1 MKLPPMTGRTMK
13 AKATAILLMA
23 ISTCA
28 TAAESLSQADAT
40 FVAEYDRLSQAID
53 NLCAIW
59 ERDLHKPERLTGPVL
74 KALIE
79 LLKKHDNDLDLACS
93 ATYLEEMRTFE
104 QDRDR
109 ER

>member
-1 MKLPPMTGRTMK
+1 MKLPPMRGRTMK

-28 TAAESLSQADAT
+28 TAAESLSQADAK

-59 ERDLHKPERLTGPVL
+59 ERDLHKPERAYRAGAQGADRASE
-74 KALIE
+74 KA
-79 LLKKHDNDLDLACS
+79 
-93 ATYLEEMRTFE
+93 R
-104 QDRDR
+104 Q
-109 ER
+109 